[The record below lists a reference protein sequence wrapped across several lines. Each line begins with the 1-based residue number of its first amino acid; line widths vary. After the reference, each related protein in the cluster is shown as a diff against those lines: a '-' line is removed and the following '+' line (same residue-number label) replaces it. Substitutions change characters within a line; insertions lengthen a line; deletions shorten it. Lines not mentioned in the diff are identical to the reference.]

1 MKIFGYIINSVLI
14 LGIVLYLVIVGI
26 NATKPTVL
34 STDISTKKLKSSE
47 LLVEEKQMEHD
58 LNKEVV
64 EEVVKE
70 EMIEDVSVEGEI
82 DLDEQIVEEES
93 LPIISDVLE
102 SHVGTMSGYGP
113 DCRGCSG
120 FLASGKYVGDGN
132 VTYYDSDYGNVRILA
147 GDVSIPFG
155 SIVRVKNSRV
165 PEFVGIVLD
174 RGGSIGFG
182 KKFLF
187 DLLYPSEDI
196 ALSDEVSYNTT
207 FEILRFGY

>member
-70 EMIEDVSVEGEI
+70 EMIEDVSVEDEI
-82 DLDEQIVEEES
+82 DLDEQIVEEEF

>member
-70 EMIEDVSVEGEI
+70 EMIEDVSVEDEI

>member
-70 EMIEDVSVEGEI
+70 EMIEDVSLEDEI

>member
-58 LNKEVV
+58 LDKEVV

-70 EMIEDVSVEGEI
+70 EMIEDVSVEDEI
-82 DLDEQIVEEES
+82 DLDEQIVEEEF

>member
-58 LNKEVV
+58 LDKEVV

-70 EMIEDVSVEGEI
+70 EMIEDVSVEDEI

>member
-26 NATKPTVL
+26 NATKPTVF

-70 EMIEDVSVEGEI
+70 EMIEDVSLENDI
-82 DLDEQIVEEES
+82 DLDEQIVEEEA
-93 LPIISDVLE
+93 LPVVYDVLE
-102 SHVGTMSGYGP
+102 SHVGAMSGYGP

-165 PEFVGIVLD
+165 PEFLGIVLD
-174 RGGSIGFG
+174 RGGSIGFD

>member
-14 LGIVLYLVIVGI
+14 LGIVLYLVIVGT

-70 EMIEDVSVEGEI
+70 EMIEDVSVEDEI

>member
-70 EMIEDVSVEGEI
+70 EMIEDVSVEDEI
-82 DLDEQIVEEES
+82 DLDEQIVEEEF

-196 ALSDEVSYNTT
+196 ALGDEVSYNTT